1 MIIPMMIRFI
11 TITLIS
17 LSITSA
23 SCNQKSTKVPIAEA
37 EIVEEGPRIPDSFT
51 AALDALDAMTSE
63 NDREAFRNDEVDM
76 SVVPKQ
82 MGMQIRNQWG
92 LWSDSQL
99 QNYFSERGIA
109 HADWISSAIFEGW
122 ISRLKTGNFDEKAII
137 YKYAKLE
144 KEWRFWSENP
154 VLKTS
159 SEKDCYDPFD
169 DQQEK

>member
-1 MIIPMMIRFI
+1 MIIPIMIRFI

-82 MGMQIRNQWG
+82 MGMQIR
-92 LWSDSQL
+92 SMER
-99 QNYFSERGIA
+99 FETSELL
-109 HADWISSAIFEGW
+109 F
-122 ISRLKTGNFDEKAII
+122 
-137 YKYAKLE
+137 
-144 KEWRFWSENP
+144 
-154 VLKTS
+154 
-159 SEKDCYDPFD
+159 
-169 DQQEK
+169 